1 MHFAKTLIAALA
13 LSAVA
18 AQAETVTARIVAD
31 DHFAVYIGDAAGT
44 SLTLVGDSGSNLWFS
59 QGTPFSFNVEAG
71 DYIYV
76 AAWDSPSYG
85 APHMW
90 IGEFT
95 TASTTLTSNL
105 SDWTT
110 KFDNAIKF
118 PTLAQVS
125 SLAQSASPWMAPLV
139 SMPNGSGPYGSLIGG
154 SSASMIWHDN
164 FGATSASEGGY
175 ALFRTAAPVVAVPEP
190 STVALVFSGLALV
203 AGLKRRST
211 AA

>member
-1 MHFAKTLIAALA
+1 MRFAQTLTAALV
-13 LSAVA
+13 LCSVA
-18 AQAETVTARIVAD
+18 AHAETVTARIVAD
-31 DHFAVYIGDAAGT
+31 DHFAVYIGDASGT
-44 SLTLVGDSGSNLWFS
+44 SLTLVGESGANLWFS
-59 QGTPFSFNVEAG
+59 QGAPFSFNVEAG

-95 TASTTLTSNL
+95 TGSTTLTSNL
-105 SDWTT
+105 DDWTSKYDAT
-110 KFDNAIKF
+110 IKF
-118 PTLAQVS
+118 PSLAQVS

-139 SMPNGSGPYGSLIGG
+139 SMPNGSGPYGNLISG
-154 SSASMIWHDN
+154 SPASMIWHDN

-203 AGLKRRST
+203 AGLKRRT
-211 AA
+211 RL